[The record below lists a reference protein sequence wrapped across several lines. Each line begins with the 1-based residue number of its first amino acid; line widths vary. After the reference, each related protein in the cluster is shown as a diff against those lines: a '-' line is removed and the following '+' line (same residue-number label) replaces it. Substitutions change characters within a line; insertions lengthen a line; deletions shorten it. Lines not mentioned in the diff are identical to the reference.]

1 MLCEFLQTELR
12 DFDDGL
18 SWPPRTSE
26 LPKSTTAPLLRPFDT
41 YVCIYIHTHRVYVY
55 IYMYM
60 SIRLV
65 NIVDIVCVWVCVYIY
80 IDAYVCMRNMSD

>member
-1 MLCEFLQTELR
+1 MNFYKPSFAILTMACRGPPGPLNFPSLR
-12 DFDDGL
+12 QPHCCD
-18 SWPPRTSE
+18 
-26 LPKSTTAPLLRPFDT
+26 PLT
-41 YVCIYIHTHRVYVY
+41 HMYVYIYIHTHRVYVY